1 MSQARNARTTVLHQA
16 EESDEVRR
24 GVVRTADRGH
34 R

>member
-1 MSQARNARTTVLHQA
+1 MSVARNARTAVLHQA

-24 GVVRTADRGH
+24 GVERIADRGH